1 VQPEQPQQHQQQAQ
15 PEPDADS
22 QGAMAPGDC
31 PESGGYLAEALNSL
45 FDTDIETACGPG
57 KMGSHGKGR
66 KGGAPDRHHDRRH

>member
-1 VQPEQPQQHQQQAQ
+1 
-15 PEPDADS
+15 
-22 QGAMAPGDC
+22 MAPGDC